1 MELLIRV
8 FLHSRDIQ
16 LELLDVLLAEEKLSL
31 KITHLTQLLLID
43 IYGAF
48 ILLQLDDLLFSLF

>member
-16 LELLDVLLAEEKLSL
+16 LELLDVLLAEEKISL
-31 KITHLTQLLLID
+31 QITHLTQLLLID
-43 IYGAF
+43 IDGAF

>member
-16 LELLDVLLAEEKLSL
+16 LELLDVLLAEEKISL
-31 KITHLTQLLLID
+31 QATHLTQLLLID

>member
-8 FLHSRDIQ
+8 FLHSCDIQ
-16 LELLDVLLAEEKLSL
+16 LELLDVLLAEEKISL
-31 KITHLTQLLLID
+31 QITHLTQLLLID
-43 IYGAF
+43 IDGAF

>member
-16 LELLDVLLAEEKLSL
+16 LELLDVLLAEEKISL
-31 KITHLTQLLLID
+31 QATHLTQLLLID
-43 IYGAF
+43 IDGAF

>member
-8 FLHSRDIQ
+8 FLHCCDIQ
-16 LELLDVLLAEEKLSL
+16 LELLDVLLAEEKISL
-31 KITHLTQLLLID
+31 QITHLTQLLLID
-43 IYGAF
+43 IDGAF

>member
-8 FLHSRDIQ
+8 FLHSCDIQ
-16 LELLDVLLAEEKLSL
+16 LELLDVLLAEEKISL
-31 KITHLTQLLLID
+31 QVAHLTQLLLID
-43 IYGAF
+43 IDGAF